1 MSSSNQSNGVK
12 MKKVALAVAVVLGL
26 VVVQPVQASD
36 NKVLVIIDT
45 AIDSTKV
52 PVLHE
57 VCFTAKTCPNG
68 TSFQEGPG
76 AANVS
81 NWSVRGIDHGHNIAQ
96 AAINS
101 APDVKII
108 FIRISDLNVFKTS
121 SSMHTA
127 GASMANAIR
136 WVSENSEK
144 YGIDAVSISQS
155 RINFAVGT
163 CPTDVV
169 FSSAVQVLKAKN
181 ILTYAATGND
191 ARTNQVGFPSCVAD
205 VVGVGAT
212 KPSGGL
218 ASYTNSG
225 PGMDI
230 TFIGNYNVK
239 SYKGADITITGTSVA
254 APMAAAKSVSLK

>member
-1 MSSSNQSNGVK
+1 
-12 MKKVALAVAVVLGL
+12 MKKVLLATLSAALVFSAM
-26 VVVQPVQASD
+26 QTSQAED
-36 NKVLVIIDT
+36 QKVLVIIDT
-45 AIDSTKV
+45 AIDSKKV

-81 NWSVRGIDHGHNIAQ
+81 DWNVRGIDHGYNLAQ
-96 AAINS
+96 AAINT
-101 APDVKII
+101 APNVKII

-127 GASMANAIR
+127 GSSMASAIQ
-136 WVSENSEK
+136 WVSQNSEK

-169 FSSAVQVLKAKN
+169 FSSAVQTLKAKN
-181 ILTYAATGND
+181 IPTYVATGND
-191 ARTNQVGFPSCVAD
+191 GRTNQVGFPSCVAD

-212 KPSGGL
+212 KPLGGL

-230 TFIGNYNVK
+230 TFIGNTNVK

-254 APMAAAKSVSLK
+254 APMAAAQYVSLK

>member
-1 MSSSNQSNGVK
+1 
-12 MKKVALAVAVVLGL
+12 MKKVLLATLSAALVFSTM
-26 VVVQPVQASD
+26 QTSQAQD
-36 NKVLVIIDT
+36 QKVLVIIDT

-76 AANVS
+76 AAGVS
-81 NWSVRGIDHGHNIAQ
+81 NWGVRGIDHGHNITQ

-127 GASMANAIR
+127 GASMARAIK

-144 YGIDAVSISQS
+144 YGVDAVSISQS
-155 RINFAVGT
+155 RINFTAGT

-169 FSSAVQVLKAKN
+169 FSSAVQTLKAKN

-230 TFIGNYNVK
+230 TFIGNSNVK
-239 SYKGADITITGTSVA
+239 SHKGADITITGTSVA
-254 APMAAAKSVSLK
+254 APMLAAKNVSLKQ

>member
-1 MSSSNQSNGVK
+1 
-12 MKKVALAVAVVLGL
+12 MKKLAIAVAVVLGF

-81 NWSVRGIDHGHNIAQ
+81 NWKVRGIDHGYNLTQ
-96 AAINS
+96 AAINT

-108 FIRISDLNVFKTS
+108 FIRIADLNVFKTS

-127 GASMANAIR
+127 GASMARAIQ
-136 WVSENSEK
+136 WVSENAEK
-144 YGIDAVSISQS
+144 YSIDAVSISQS
-155 RINFAVGT
+155 RINFAAGT
-163 CPTDVV
+163 CPTDTV
-169 FSSAVQVLKAKN
+169 FSSAVQTLKAKN
-181 ILTYAATGND
+181 IPTYAATGNNK
-191 ARTNQVGFPSCVAD
+191 RTNQVGFPSCVTD

-230 TFIGNYNVK
+230 TFIGNANVK
-239 SYKGADITITGTSVA
+239 SYKGFDITITGTSVA
-254 APMAAAKSVSLK
+254 APMAAAQYVSLK